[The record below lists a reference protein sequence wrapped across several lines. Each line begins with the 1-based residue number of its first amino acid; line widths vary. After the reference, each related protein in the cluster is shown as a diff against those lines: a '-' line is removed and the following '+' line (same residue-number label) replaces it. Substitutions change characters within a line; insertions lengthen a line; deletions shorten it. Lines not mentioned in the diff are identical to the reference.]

1 MSVMTPLPLRQ
12 TSHRDPLVWAGR
24 AYIGLAFVFLL
35 LPITTLIVFSFQKN
49 QYASIPSQGWSL
61 RWYEKL
67 FADGA
72 LLEALQNSL
81 FVSPLAATGAS
92 LIGFFAAYAMHR
104 YRFPGRTLLMALIM
118 LPMLIPALILGIAFL
133 GLLSRVGLE
142 GKWYSVVIAH
152 IVLVTAPAMAIIQ
165 LRLSQ
170 MPASLEEA
178 AWNLGATEW
187 QSMMRVVLPFTLG
200 GIAGGWLLAF
210 TFSFDEF
217 VIAWFVC
224 GFSPTLPVSIYAYIV
239 GSADPSLNAMATIIF
254 ALSGLF
260 LLGVELLLIP
270 ILVRDKTTDRAPPAL
285 EGAA

>member
-1 MSVMTPLPLRQ
+1 MSMYGPPHQPQQR
-12 TSHRDPLVWAGR
+12 RDPLVFLGR
-24 AYIGLAFVFLL
+24 LYIGLVFVFLL
-35 LPITTLIVFSFQKN
+35 LPITTLIVFSFQRN
-49 QYASIPSQGWSL
+49 QYASIPGQGWSL

-72 LLEALQNSL
+72 LVAALQNSL
-81 FVSPLAATGAS
+81 FVSPVAATGAS
-92 LIGFFAAYAMHR
+92 ILGFFAAYAVHR
-104 YRFPGRTLLMALIM
+104 YRFPGRGVLIGMIM

-142 GKWYSVVIAH
+142 GRWYSVVIAH

-165 LRLSQ
+165 LRLAQ

-178 AWNLGATEW
+178 ARNLGATEW
-187 QSMMRVVLPFTLG
+187 QSMTRVVLPYALS

-217 VIAWFVC
+217 IIAWFVC
-224 GFSPTLPVSIYAYIV
+224 GFTPTLPVSIYAYIV

-254 ALSGLF
+254 ALSCLA
-260 LLGVELLLIP
+260 LLGFELLLLP
-270 ILVRDKTTDRAPPAL
+270 MLVKRRPPEGANAAL
-285 EGAA
+285 EAQA